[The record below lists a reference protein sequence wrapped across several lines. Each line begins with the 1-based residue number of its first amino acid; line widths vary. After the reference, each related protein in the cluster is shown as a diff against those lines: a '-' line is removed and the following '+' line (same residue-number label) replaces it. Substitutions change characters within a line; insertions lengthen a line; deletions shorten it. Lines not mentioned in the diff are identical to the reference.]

1 MEEIKLKT
9 RIFSL
14 TVLCVALFG
23 LATVLPATLAAPPR
37 SSSAFGWA
45 SLAAPIIDGVDD
57 VFYYPASEL
66 PNQTNTGNYYD
77 EIDILNISVSSSDL
91 VITFADE
98 PGPVSAVYNYTIL
111 IDNNTDGT
119 AEYCIYSGVHV
130 YLAKGLK
137 IWDIDFYL
145 TRVSDGSHYIPGFG
159 WNSSATPCDW
169 SFSISNELLIEAI
182 AQPIPEINSS
192 RIAVCVQYLGAPG
205 MIYADFA
212 PFISPDSGIPS
223 FSVVLAL
230 FGILFLL
237 GFATLVQKDQTRF

>member
-1 MEEIKLKT
+1 MKT

-37 SSSAFGWA
+37 SSLAYGWA

-66 PNQTNTGNYYD
+66 PNQTNYGNYYD

-111 IDNNTDGT
+111 IDNDTDGT
-119 AEYCIYSGVHV
+119 AEYCIYSGDHV

-145 TRVSDGSHYIPGFG
+145 IRLSDGSHYVPGFG
-159 WNSSATPCDW
+159 WNSSAPPCDW

-182 AQPIPEINSS
+182 DQPIPEINLS
-192 RIAVCVQYLGAPG
+192 RIAVCVQYTGVPG

-212 PFISPDSGIPS
+212 PFIPPNADIPG
-223 FSVVLAL
+223 FPLFLAL
-230 FGILFLL
+230 LGLLALL
-237 GFATLVQKDQTRF
+237 GFAALLQKQQTRF